1 MNKYYAD
8 EMTEQ
13 LADEILDRAYWDSFC
28 KEQYTILYREDEQNP
43 KLKLKNMYSEVGDE
57 ITSLIS
63 YYRRS
68 KMIDIY
74 HTITNKNILKISYID
89 FYKYKL
95 DYKEVSHSS
104 KNINIIIDD
113 FLNLI
118 FKNTS
123 FIESPSKTQQLEFL
137 NKWVNIVAERNP
149 SILQFDLSKLELT
162 DYSLS
167 SASLDR
173 LSYIDGKYCYGYI
186 SNYEYQKFSSKYFD
200 VAMLINDLYNY
211 GYKYQAM
218 KLFNKFKDKHILF
231 YINLITDRIDTY
243 FLKDLSC

>member
-43 KLKLKNMYSEVGDE
+43 KLKLKNMYSEIEDE

-123 FIESPSKTQQLEFL
+123 FVEAPDKTQQLEFL
-137 NKWVNIVAERNP
+137 E
-149 SILQFDLSKLELT
+149 
-162 DYSLS
+162 
-167 SASLDR
+167 
-173 LSYIDGKYCYGYI
+173 KYC
-186 SNYEYQKFSSKYFD
+186 
-200 VAMLINDLYNY
+200 V
-211 GYKYQAM
+211 YK
-218 KLFNKFKDKHILF
+218 K
-231 YINLITDRIDTY
+231 
-243 FLKDLSC
+243 S

>member
-13 LADEILDRAYWDSFC
+13 LADEILDSAYWDSFC
-28 KEQYTILYREDEQNP
+28 KEQYTIVYREDEFNP
-43 KLKLKNMYSEVGDE
+43 DLKLKNMYSEVGDE

-74 HTITNKNILKISYID
+74 HTITNKNILDISYID

-104 KNINIIIDD
+104 KNIDFIIDD

-123 FIESPSKTQQLEFL
+123 FIESPSKPQQLEFL
-137 NKWVNIVAERNP
+137 KKWVNIVSERNP
-149 SILQFDLSKLELT
+149 SILKVNLSQLELT

-173 LSYIDGKYCYGYI
+173 LSYKDGKYYYGYI
-186 SNYEYQKFSSKYFD
+186 SNYEYQKFTSKYFD

-211 GYKYQAM
+211 EYKIQAL
-218 KLFNKFKDKHILF
+218 KLLNKFKSKNILF
-231 YINLITDRIDTY
+231 YINLITDNIDPY
-243 FLKDLSC
+243 FIKDLSC